1 MIDVKKRNNETPT
14 AMLFRFTKKV
24 RQSGVM
30 KEVRRRRFHGRA
42 QNKRKRAVSAAYRA
56 DKKREFADLRK
67 MGGY

>member
-30 KEVRRRRFHGRA
+30 KEVRKRRFYGRT

-56 DKKREFADLRK
+56 GKAKEISDLRK
-67 MGGY
+67 LGAY